1 METCIIA
8 SDFKINRMS
17 LPEGRKRIMQNIL
30 DLYRTNL
37 RDNLDLDS
45 IILDKYIKAV
55 NTLKLKLTDHEHENA
70 LQEIAAERERQKQLK
85 LF

>member
-1 METCIIA
+1 
-8 SDFKINRMS
+8 MS

-55 NTLKLKLTDHEHENA
+55 NTLKLKLMDHEHENA
-70 LQEIAAERERQKQLK
+70 MREIAEERERQKQLK